1 MYRYMY
7 VDLDLRVPVLVLVH
21 ISKRSRSKT
30 TDDEKMREDKAN
42 FGGCQN
48 GRVAGLL
55 VRFEFNDPSCST
67 QIQI

>member
-1 MYRYMY
+1 MYMYRYMY
-7 VDLDLRVPVLVLVH
+7 VDLDLRVPVLVH
-21 ISKRSRSKT
+21 ISKRSKT

-55 VRFEFNDPSCST
+55 VRFNDPSCYY
-67 QIQI
+67 